1 MYTEPHWRLMGPE
14 VAAVMIMVSVFKY
27 MVVNSGDINCKT
39 VEKALSTIRE
49 VQINGDGIRERLI
62 TAGWRNRHK
71 LSGRCGICM
80 RCSKNR

>member
-1 MYTEPHWRLMGPE
+1 MYTEPYWRWVGPE

-49 VQINGDGIRERLI
+49 VHIKGDGIRERLI
-62 TAGWRNRHK
+62 TSGWRNQPK
-71 LSGRCGICM
+71 LSGRGGICM
-80 RCSKNR
+80 RCSKSR